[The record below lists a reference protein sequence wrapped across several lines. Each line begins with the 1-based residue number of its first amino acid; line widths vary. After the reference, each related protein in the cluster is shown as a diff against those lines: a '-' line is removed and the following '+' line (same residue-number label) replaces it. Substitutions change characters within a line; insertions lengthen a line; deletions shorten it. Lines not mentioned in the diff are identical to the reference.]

1 MQPTPTIGQRI
12 KTVRGELSQKAF
24 GARVGLSQTAV
35 TALENDQS
43 EPRLGTFSRIVE
55 AFNIAP
61 DWLRTGAGTMRP
73 RSQVQPVTDAP
84 PAPAVMVPEI
94 VEKLLDRLSEQN
106 REHRDELAQSKKD
119 DRARLNEQNKHLS
132 YTINQMRDTIATA
145 NATVL
150 ELKHEVHALRLA
162 AGQRAPTAE
171 EQEYFDRQAAA
182 RQAQGK
188 PAGFKSYEPQNGL
201 SYCVAA

>member
-1 MQPTPTIGQRI
+1 MVSSLGTRLLTLRAARNMTQAELAAASGVSRSRI
-12 KTVRGELSQKAF
+12 AVIEGNHGGPPQ
-24 GARVGLSQTAV
+24 AV
-35 TALENDQS
+35 TMAKLAKALAVPVAVLYGEQT
-43 EPRLGTFSRIVE
+43 L
-55 AFNIAP
+55 A
-61 DWLRTGAGTMRP
+61 
-73 RSQVQPVTDAP
+73 QPVTDAP
-84 PAPAVMVPEI
+84 PAPTVMVPEI
-94 VEKLLDRLSEQN
+94 VEKLLDRLSEQT

-150 ELKHEVHALRLA
+150 ELKHEIHGLRLA

-201 SYCVAA
+201 SYYAAA